1 MTIFSLK
8 NKKVFILGG
17 SGLIG
22 KPTNDLLI
30 KHGAKL
36 FNLDLIDSN
45 QKKVKFIKFDLKNAE
60 GIKLNLTKIIKKYG
74 CPSIFINCSYPTSEN
89 WSKANFSHVNQNI
102 INENLKIHLSTY
114 VFTSNLIAEEMRK
127 RKIKGSIIQFSSIY
141 GMVAQNLH
149 VYKNTKMKENYVYP
163 LIKSAIIANCKQM
176 ASYYGKFDIR
186 VNSISP
192 GAILG
197 HVKNKKKSQS
207 KVFVN
212 NFKNINPLK
221 RLAKPNEIAP
231 SVIFL
236 ASDASSYITGINLV
250 IDGGWTII

>member
-149 VYKNTKMKENYVYP
+149 VYKNTKMKENYVDSVP
-163 LIKSAIIANCKQM
+163 LFTGFSWHGRFPRRNRRRSDGEKCASRGPKVCI
-176 ASYYGKFDIR
+176 SYYG
-186 VNSISP
+186 
-192 GAILG
+192 LT
-197 HVKNKKKSQS
+197 
-207 KVFVN
+207 
-212 NFKNINPLK
+212 
-221 RLAKPNEIAP
+221 
-231 SVIFL
+231 IFRK
-236 ASDASSYITGINLV
+236 
-250 IDGGWTII
+250 